1 MNHRWRKDFF
11 CPSLVSLVTLCLFR
25 FHTDSGLVSDLFLAR
40 GSSYHSLFCVF
51 IHFDSI

>member
-1 MNHRWRKDFF
+1 MNHRGHKDLF
-11 CPSLVSLVTLCLFR
+11 CPSLVSLVTLVSFSY
-25 FHTDSGLVSDLFLAR
+25 HSGLVSDLFLAR